1 MEVIQKARKKEK
13 AKRKNNFLKL
23 WFLSHSIILV
33 YLFYRDNTV
42 LYFYIHPK
50 IYFHKIFK

>member
-13 AKRKNNFLKL
+13 AKRKNNFLK
-23 WFLSHSIILV
+23 FLSHSIILV